1 MYFTESCMNLYRRSS
16 LDSVALDCH
25 QEAESS
31 CVVLWWSGSEPLVPL
46 TAVHS
51 SLQAQQQV
59 RQPGLAGSRQVG
71 VQAAA
76 LLPQVQLTGFSQ
88 RVTDSVVLR
97 DQLLTGGQGVTALW
111 GTRRVWLPETRWY
124 LVIPTW
130 VRGEKSSQ
138 SYLFWHGLFKFV
150 IEQTLVDFSFS
161 CLNLWRWETRENFF

>member
-1 MYFTESCMNLYRRSS
+1 M
-16 LDSVALDCH
+16 
-25 QEAESS
+25 
-31 CVVLWWSGSEPLVPL
+31 
-46 TAVHS
+46 HS

-111 GTRRVWLPETRWY
+111 RRRRV
-124 LVIPTW
+124 
-130 VRGEKSSQ
+130 
-138 SYLFWHGLFKFV
+138 
-150 IEQTLVDFSFS
+150 
-161 CLNLWRWETRENFF
+161 